1 MMGELK
7 PIRSEEDHASAL
19 VEMQRLWGAK
29 LGTPEGDRLDILA
42 TLVDAYEAEHHA
54 IDPIDP
60 VEAILFRMEQ
70 SGRVQSDLASIV
82 EPTTSPVDLLDRR
95 AELSLEQIRRLHDE
109 WGISAEVLIRPLR
122 SRDAA

>member
-109 WGISAEVLIRPLR
+109 WGISAEVLIRPFR

>member
-1 MMGELK
+1 MTGELK
-7 PIRSEEDHASAL
+7 PIRSEEDHAAAL
-19 VEMQRLWGAK
+19 TEIERLWGAK

-42 TLVDAYEAEHHA
+42 TLVDAYETQHHA
-54 IDPIDP
+54 VDPIDP

-70 SGRVQSDLASIV
+70 SGRVTSDLASIV
-82 EPTTSPVDLLDRR
+82 EPEMSPVDVLDRR

-109 WGISAEVLIRPLR
+109 WGIPAEILIRPLR